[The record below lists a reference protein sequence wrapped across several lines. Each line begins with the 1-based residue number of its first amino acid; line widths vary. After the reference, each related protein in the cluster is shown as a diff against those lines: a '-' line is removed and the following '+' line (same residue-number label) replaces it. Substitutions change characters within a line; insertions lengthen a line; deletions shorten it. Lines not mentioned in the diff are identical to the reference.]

1 MSEIIDRYYSMP
13 EMQISCDQWR
23 YCSALSGSRI
33 EKNWK
38 INVSEIFEWV
48 NSGHVEM

>member
-23 YCSALSGSRI
+23 YCSALYAGSRI

-38 INVSEIFEWV
+38 INVSEIYK
-48 NSGHVEM
+48 